1 MKRLQIKAENVTD
14 QGIFTGHASV
24 FGVVDLDNDVV
35 EPGAFAESIATG
47 TAAAGVLIFGQHD
60 DRKEPLGRSME
71 LREDATGLFV
81 KGQISDTAMGRDYRQ
96 LIKDGVLDQMSIG
109 YVAQEYDV
117 DTNNVR
123 HLRKVDLLE
132 ISIVNY
138 PANTE
143 AKIESYK
150 GGHTQMKTAKEQT
163 PATKEVKEETG
174 AEGQAVT
181 MTEEQLAQLL
191 EQAAGTGVN
200 VYTHCEML
208 PAHGYPG
215 LKKYPHLAGN
225 FGTAWQN
232 QQKEFADI
240 PAPVLFT
247 TNCLMP
253 PRASY
258 ADRVFTTALVSYP
271 EITHIGEDKDFTP
284 VIEKALELGGY
295 DEDKPFTGINGGGTV
310 MTGFGHGAVLGVAD
324 QVIEAVKSG
333 AIRHFF
339 LVGGCD
345 GARPG
350 RNYYTEFVKQT
361 PADTV
366 VLTLA
371 CGKYRFNDLDLGTIG
386 GLPRL
391 MDVGQCNDAYGAVK
405 IALALAEAFGCGVN
419 DLPLSMVLSWY
430 EQKAVCILLTLLYL
444 GIKNIR
450 LGPTLPAFVSPNVL
464 NYLVE
469 NFGIAPITTPEED
482 LKQLLK

>member
-174 AEGQAVT
+174 AEGQAVS
-181 MTEEQLAQLL
+181 MTE
-191 EQAAGTGVN
+191 
-200 VYTHCEML
+200 
-208 PAHGYPG
+208 
-215 LKKYPHLAGN
+215 
-225 FGTAWQN
+225 
-232 QQKEFADI
+232 
-240 PAPVLFT
+240 
-247 TNCLMP
+247 
-253 PRASY
+253 
-258 ADRVFTTALVSYP
+258 
-271 EITHIGEDKDFTP
+271 
-284 VIEKALELGGY
+284 
-295 DEDKPFTGINGGGTV
+295 
-310 MTGFGHGAVLGVAD
+310 
-324 QVIEAVKSG
+324 
-333 AIRHFF
+333 
-339 LVGGCD
+339 
-345 GARPG
+345 
-350 RNYYTEFVKQT
+350 
-361 PADTV
+361 
-366 VLTLA
+366 
-371 CGKYRFNDLDLGTIG
+371 
-386 GLPRL
+386 
-391 MDVGQCNDAYGAVK
+391 
-405 IALALAEAFGCGVN
+405 
-419 DLPLSMVLSWY
+419 
-430 EQKAVCILLTLLYL
+430 
-444 GIKNIR
+444 
-450 LGPTLPAFVSPNVL
+450 
-464 NYLVE
+464 
-469 NFGIAPITTPEED
+469 
-482 LKQLLK
+482 

>member
-1 MKRLQIKAENVTD
+1 MRMKRLQIKAENVTD

-71 LREDATGLFV
+71 LREDAT
-81 KGQISDTAMGRDYRQ
+81 GRDYRQ

-191 EQAAGTGVN
+191 E
-200 VYTHCEML
+200 L
-208 PAHGYPG
+208 S
-215 LKKYPHLAGN
+215 L
-225 FGTAWQN
+225 
-232 QQKEFADI
+232 I
-240 PAPVLFT
+240 
-247 TNCLMP
+247 
-253 PRASY
+253 
-258 ADRVFTTALVSYP
+258 
-271 EITHIGEDKDFTP
+271 HI
-284 VIEKALELGGY
+284 
-295 DEDKPFTGINGGGTV
+295 
-310 MTGFGHGAVLGVAD
+310 
-324 QVIEAVKSG
+324 
-333 AIRHFF
+333 
-339 LVGGCD
+339 
-345 GARPG
+345 
-350 RNYYTEFVKQT
+350 
-361 PADTV
+361 
-366 VLTLA
+366 
-371 CGKYRFNDLDLGTIG
+371 
-386 GLPRL
+386 
-391 MDVGQCNDAYGAVK
+391 
-405 IALALAEAFGCGVN
+405 
-419 DLPLSMVLSWY
+419 
-430 EQKAVCILLTLLYL
+430 
-444 GIKNIR
+444 
-450 LGPTLPAFVSPNVL
+450 
-464 NYLVE
+464 
-469 NFGIAPITTPEED
+469 
-482 LKQLLK
+482 

>member
-163 PATKEVKEETG
+163 PPSRMVKGGSSTMAASMSWATSSRPSISWRS
-174 AEGQAVT
+174 
-181 MTEEQLAQLL
+181 
-191 EQAAGTGVN
+191 
-200 VYTHCEML
+200 C
-208 PAHGYPG
+208 
-215 LKKYPHLAGN
+215 
-225 FGTAWQN
+225 WSR
-232 QQKEFADI
+232 
-240 PAPVLFT
+240 
-247 TNCLMP
+247 P
-253 PRASY
+253 PRA
-258 ADRVFTTALVSYP
+258 
-271 EITHIGEDKDFTP
+271 
-284 VIEKALELGGY
+284 
-295 DEDKPFTGINGGGTV
+295 
-310 MTGFGHGAVLGVAD
+310 
-324 QVIEAVKSG
+324 
-333 AIRHFF
+333 
-339 LVGGCD
+339 
-345 GARPG
+345 ARP
-350 RNYYTEFVKQT
+350 R
-361 PADTV
+361 
-366 VLTLA
+366 
-371 CGKYRFNDLDLGTIG
+371 R
-386 GLPRL
+386 
-391 MDVGQCNDAYGAVK
+391 
-405 IALALAEAFGCGVN
+405 
-419 DLPLSMVLSWY
+419 
-430 EQKAVCILLTLLYL
+430 
-444 GIKNIR
+444 
-450 LGPTLPAFVSPNVL
+450 
-464 NYLVE
+464 
-469 NFGIAPITTPEED
+469 
-482 LKQLLK
+482 

>member
-1 MKRLQIKAENVTD
+1 MRMKRLQIKAENVTD

-191 EQAAGTGVN
+191 EQAAESGATKALKAAADAADDETKDDPAADEAKEDDGKDEEAKAAAPAAKEAKAAPARSTAQRKYAGIYLEDLYVKPSHRGRG
-200 VYTHCEML
+200 YGKALLCELASLAKRQGCGRLEWWCLDWNKPSIDFYLALGAEPMSEWTTYRFE
-208 PAHGYPG
+208 GES
-215 LKKYPHLAGN
+215 LKKMAGM
-225 FGTAWQN
+225 
-232 QQKEFADI
+232 K
-240 PAPVLFT
+240 
-247 TNCLMP
+247 
-253 PRASY
+253 
-258 ADRVFTTALVSYP
+258 
-271 EITHIGEDKDFTP
+271 
-284 VIEKALELGGY
+284 
-295 DEDKPFTGINGGGTV
+295 
-310 MTGFGHGAVLGVAD
+310 
-324 QVIEAVKSG
+324 
-333 AIRHFF
+333 
-339 LVGGCD
+339 
-345 GARPG
+345 
-350 RNYYTEFVKQT
+350 
-361 PADTV
+361 
-366 VLTLA
+366 
-371 CGKYRFNDLDLGTIG
+371 
-386 GLPRL
+386 
-391 MDVGQCNDAYGAVK
+391 
-405 IALALAEAFGCGVN
+405 
-419 DLPLSMVLSWY
+419 
-430 EQKAVCILLTLLYL
+430 
-444 GIKNIR
+444 
-450 LGPTLPAFVSPNVL
+450 
-464 NYLVE
+464 
-469 NFGIAPITTPEED
+469 
-482 LKQLLK
+482 